1 MTENIGTEQAA
12 TEQVTTEQTTTDQAN
27 IDVNQTA
34 SFIDQVNDPEIKSY
48 IEKAGYKDIQG
59 LAKSA
64 MHLEKKL
71 GSGAIEQNVDYKL
84 EDYGY
89 EVPEGYETNED
100 RVNPLKEI
108 ALKGGVKPETF
119 KEMAEFMMAE
129 ETKDF
134 ENRKQREE
142 QESEQVINTLKE
154 EWGNKYEDN
163 LQKGEEVWSNL
174 VDEKYDGVLEKLD
187 SQGKIAI
194 AKIMYD
200 IGQKIS
206 EPKTG
211 KLEGAEVLTKETAQA
226 KIDEIM
232 NNPQHPY
239 NMGDP
244 VATNEM
250 LELFKVVTDGQI

>member
-1 MTENIGTEQAA
+1 MTENIGIEQAA

-89 EVPEGYETNED
+89 EIPEGQEVND
-100 RVNPLKEI
+100 DLVNPLKQI
-108 ALKGGVKPETF
+108 ALENGIKPEAF
-119 KEMAEFMMAE
+119 KKLAEAYIA
-129 ETKDF
+129 T
-134 ENRKQREE
+134 ENQQLSNWQQQQE

-200 IGQKIS
+200 ISQKIS

-239 NMGDP
+239 NLGDP

-250 LELFKVVTDGQI
+250 LELYKVVTDGQI